1 MLADKFSQYAGC
13 AAQEAVAMSK
23 LEVPLKDNA
32 AYRAACI
39 IGSGVG
45 GLTTLEFSYKM
56 LFKENKRATHP
67 LTLLKAI
74 GSSASAHVSIEYSI
88 KGPTFGVV
96 SACSTATH
104 AIGLTYRMIR
114 EGLVDLGIAGAAEAS
129 LNWGATRAW
138 QAMRVLSP
146 DGFWPFAKKR
156 NGTVLAEGAGIL
168 LLEEY
173 EHAKAR
179 GAPIL
184 AELLGYG
191 MTADAADMVNPSIDG
206 ASTAMQMAL
215 DDASLAASDIDYV
228 NAHGTATAVND
239 INETRAIKRVFG
251 NAANKVSISSTK
263 SMHGHC
269 LGAGGGIEAVAAI
282 KAMGEGFV
290 PPTVGL
296 DEPDPECDLDYTPNV
311 GKKREVNYAMSNS
324 FAFGG
329 LNAVLVFGPAAGLS
343 RSRLLPSVR
352 SPRRLVVL
360 GLAGLLSALAAYF
373 IVSYVRGLRQEN
385 AIAVHAEEIFRSP
398 TSFVAGNPNG
408 DVSVVA
414 FFDYNCPYCREGA
427 PDLKRLVSEDGKV
440 RLVLKELPVLG
451 PEFGVCGAHRPS
463 RHRPR

>member
-1 MLADKFSQYAGC
+1 MTHSNGRRRVVVTGQGVVTPLGTGVDRFWAALKNGECGIRQVQSFSTEDLYITIAGEIPDFDPKERLQSKPLMLADKYSQYAGC
-13 AAQEAVAMSK
+13 AAHEAVAQSK
-23 LEVPLKDNA
+23 LELPLKDNES
-32 AYRAACI
+32 YRSACI

-74 GSSASAHVSIEYSI
+74 GSSASAHVSIEYAI

-104 AIGLTYRMIR
+104 SIGLTYRMIR
-114 EGLVDLGIAGAAEAS
+114 EGLVDMGLAGAAEAS

-146 DGFWPFAKKR
+146 DGLWPFAKRR

-168 LLEEY
+168 MLEEL
-173 EHAKAR
+173 EHAKRR

-184 AELLGYG
+184 AEVMGYG

-215 DDASLAASDIDYV
+215 DDASLVPSDVDYI
-228 NAHGTATAVND
+228 NAHGTGTTVND

-251 NAANKVSISSTK
+251 NAANKLSISSTK

-269 LGAGGGIEAVAAI
+269 LGAGGGIEAVAAVKSI
-282 KAMGEGFV
+282 NEKFV

-296 DEPDPECDLDYTPNV
+296 DEPDPECDLDYTANV
-311 GKKREVNYAMSNS
+311 GKQREVNFAMSNS

-329 LNAVLVFGPAAGLS
+329 LNAVLVFGPAPA
-343 RSRLLPSVR
+343 
-352 SPRRLVVL
+352 
-360 GLAGLLSALAAYF
+360 
-373 IVSYVRGLRQEN
+373 
-385 AIAVHAEEIFRSP
+385 
-398 TSFVAGNPNG
+398 
-408 DVSVVA
+408 
-414 FFDYNCPYCREGA
+414 
-427 PDLKRLVSEDGKV
+427 
-440 RLVLKELPVLG
+440 
-451 PEFGVCGAHRPS
+451 
-463 RHRPR
+463 